1 MKITRISK
9 LGNKGDRFAIFIDD
23 KYSLA
28 LSAQTILDKSISP
41 GQEITSVDLDDL
53 KHFQLNNDLYN
64 RSLRYVS
71 IRLRSE
77 AEMRAYL
84 KRKEATQDQ
93 IKAVIKKLKLLDLI
107 NDKKYADAYI
117 HDKLILSSSS
127 KRKLTYELRKKEIS
141 EDIISTALDNSEID
155 DSDSLKH
162 LINQKR
168 SQSKHKDD
176 LKLIQYLVRRGYNY
190 GDVKNAMNALG
201 SSSANLD

>member
-168 SQSKHKDD
+168 SQSKYKDD
-176 LKLIQYLVRRGYNY
+176 LKLMQYLVRRGYNY

-201 SSSANLD
+201 SGSANLD